1 MIDPIMWTNSA
12 INFGRQ
18 TGALPIWSLIC
29 SPSCSST
36 WLQSCK
42 KRSYSKCL
50 SYQGGLKYHQIMWLV
65 PNKTVPHP
73 TQRVPNTN
81 RARWNSKSRC
91 ARQLKSFQD
100 GTLGSLIW
108 LWSWLLRN
116 VQKLNWKKAEMDYR
130 PSVTSAVDIHL
141 GCFPSSTVERCNAEL

>member
-42 KRSYSKCL
+42 KEVYSKCL
-50 SYQGGLKYHQIMWLV
+50 SYQGGLKYYQIMWLV

-100 GTLGSLIW
+100 GTLGSSIW
-108 LWSWLLRN
+108 LWSWLDLEKKNRN
-116 VQKLNWKKAEMDYR
+116 GFQAKCNQCCLYPPYLVR
-130 PSVTSAVDIHL
+130 
-141 GCFPSSTVERCNAEL
+141 CFPSSRVERCNVEL